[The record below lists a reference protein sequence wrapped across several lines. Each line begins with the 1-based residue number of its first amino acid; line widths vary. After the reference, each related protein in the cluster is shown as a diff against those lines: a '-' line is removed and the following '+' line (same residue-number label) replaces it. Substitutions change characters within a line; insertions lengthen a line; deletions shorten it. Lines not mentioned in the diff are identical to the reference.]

1 MWRLCPGVISPPN
14 GSLLTLDSVCPDC
27 IHDSTILFSLR
38 QFPALR
44 DESESEALPKSKA
57 DSLLL
62 QFVLSYRAVAGRLQE
77 AHQFWVRCSNV
88 LEIAYHSSLG
98 GVALDFKQAAA
109 DAILRILFPPQRLLL
124 TPALLARDAPKSVR
138 RSAGPPLTCQAEQ
151 LRPASPAD

>member
-44 DESESEALPKSKA
+44 DESKPGTAEKA
-57 DSLLL
+57 DSLFL
-62 QFVLSYRAVAGRLQE
+62 QFVLIYRAVAGRLQE

-88 LEIAYHSSLG
+88 LEIAYHSSFG

-124 TPALLARDAPKSVR
+124 TPALLARDAPKSVH

-151 LRPASPAD
+151 LQPASPAG